1 MQSES
6 INELAKALCA
16 AQTEFIAIPKDSS
29 NPFFKSKYAGLPVV
43 IQVASPI
50 LNKHGLSISQ
60 HISVEGDND
69 TMTTYLLH
77 ESGQYIAHAMRLHL
91 VKADPQGQGSA
102 VTYARRYSYMSVLGL
117 VADDDDDGNA
127 GSGMPTMKPKHA
139 DPAPFIEKARETV
152 ATSKQAPPPGKIN
165 AVEDSRWEI
174 IERGA
179 THPGASEMLTDIH
192 GKGVKFKFLSEK
204 QVSAAFAAATK
215 LMQAPQS
222 GTVNKIADAFPGAAH
237 DQRPF

>member
-16 AQTEFIAIPKDSS
+16 AQTEFTAIPKDSS

-43 IQVASPI
+43 IAVASPI

-91 VKADPQGQGSA
+91 VKSDPQGQGSA

-127 GSGMPTMKPKHA
+127 GSGMPTIKPKHA
-139 DPAPFIEKARETV
+139 DPAPHIEQARSTV
-152 ATSKQAPPPGKIN
+152 AANKQAPPAGKIN
-165 AVEDSRWEI
+165 ALEDSRWATIAE
-174 IERGA
+174 GA
-179 THPGASEMLTDIH
+179 KHPGASEMLTDIH
-192 GKGVKFKFLSEK
+192 GKGEKFKFLSEK
-204 QVSAAFAAATK
+204 QVAAAFAAATK
-215 LMQAPQS
+215 LTQAPQS
-222 GTVNKIADAFPGAAH
+222 GTMNKIADAFPGSH
-237 DQRPF
+237 DERPF

>member
-1 MQSES
+1 MMLYFEDLT
-6 INELAKALCA
+6 ELAPALVA
-16 AQTEFIAIPKDSS
+16 AQADFSAVPKGSV
-29 NPFFKSKYAGLPVV
+29 NPFFKSKYAALPDVV
-43 IQVASPI
+43 QHTSPV
-50 LNKHGLSISQ
+50 LAKHGLAVTQFIT
-60 HISVEGDND
+60 END
-69 TMTTYLLH
+69 TLTTMLIH
-77 ESGQYIAHAMRLHL
+77 KSGQYIQGTMALHL
-91 VKADPQGQGSA
+91 VKDDPQAQGSA